1 MSTCDHEAKF
11 TFRQVFSRLPEY
23 TCKKCGEP
31 VAMAPNTKKI
41 LSVINIIF
49 IILLVGVAI
58 GGSQLGYGMVGF
70 ILYLIGMLILLALF
84 MLLNALVTRYGTFL
98 DISRP
103 GKTEKNNEETA
114 KSETPVDTSGFTEEQ
129 RHIMELYNSYAK
141 KNEGTDD
148 VTPAG
153 DDSVNSS
160 GTPTYTSS
168 SARVTSAV
176 QTKEHVI
183 EDHCEHK
190 PRMTWRAFLPGNNEF
205 ICEKCEAAIVFQEDR
220 KRILN
225 IILIIIS
232 FIALALS
239 FNQQLVDMTMLLI
252 AASIAL
258 VLAVIIQLIFIKTSR
273 FDLLKN
279 K

>member
-1 MSTCDHEAKF
+1 MSTCDHKAKF
-11 TFRQVFSRLPEY
+11 SFRQVLSRIPEY

-41 LSVINIIF
+41 LSAINIIF

-58 GGSQLGYGMVGF
+58 GGSQLGYGLAGF
-70 ILYLIGMLILLALF
+70 ILYLIGMLVLFALF
-84 MLLNALVTRYGTFL
+84 MLANALVNMYGTFL
-98 DISRP
+98 DIPRP
-103 GKTEKNNEETA
+103 GKTEKVNEETV
-114 KSETPVDTSGFTEEQ
+114 KSEPPVDTSGFTEEQ
-129 RHIMELYNSYAK
+129 RHIMELYNTYAK
-141 KNEGTDD
+141 KNEGADD

-153 DDSVNSS
+153 DNSVNSS
-160 GTPTYTSS
+160 GTPSYASS
-168 SARVTSAV
+168 SARTTSAT

-190 PRMTWRAFLPGNNEF
+190 PRMTWRAYLPGNNEF
-205 ICEKCEAAIVFQEDR
+205 ICEKCEAPIVFQEDR
-220 KRILN
+220 KRVLN

-239 FNQQLVDMTMLLI
+239 FNQQLVDMTMLII
-252 AASIAL
+252 AAAIAL
-258 VLAVIIQLIFIKTSR
+258 VLAVIIQLIFIKTSK